1 MCLLLYYPSQKYDVK
16 KYVIHANLSYARRFL
31 FTTYCIYSS
40 YTITFQDADAD
51 VKKYKKALDASKA
64 KWSER
69 EAEEDRLKMEIE
81 ELRKTIDEADH
92 QLKSCDDAFKG
103 TLYTIYI
110 LGYRKTAHKS
120 MTRYS

>member
-1 MCLLLYYPSQKYDVK
+1 
-16 KYVIHANLSYARRFL
+16 
-31 FTTYCIYSS
+31 
-40 YTITFQDADAD
+40 
-51 VKKYKKALDASKA
+51 
-64 KWSER
+64 
-69 EAEEDRLKMEIE
+69 MEIE

-103 TLYTIYI
+103 TLYTIDI

>member
-1 MCLLLYYPSQKYDVK
+1 
-16 KYVIHANLSYARRFL
+16 
-31 FTTYCIYSS
+31 
-40 YTITFQDADAD
+40 
-51 VKKYKKALDASKA
+51 
-64 KWSER
+64 
-69 EAEEDRLKMEIE
+69 MEIE
-81 ELRKTIDEADH
+81 ELKKTIDEADR